1 MSSVNFTKFIDFYK
15 LYRRIFRMS
24 YCGSECD
31 LIEDQIKEQYKNY
44 IINTDGLNYI
54 IKDYPDIMTNEHTK
68 IIFLIHYDIAKAVIN
83 KYININD
90 EDITIY
96 SYNDFLKSMMF
107 SDIEKYDSLSTF
119 EYIFVERFGSENY
132 ESVVGVYR
140 PI

>member
-1 MSSVNFTKFIDFYK
+1 MSSINFTKFIDFYK

-44 IINTDGLNYI
+44 NINTDGLRYI

-119 EYIFVERFGSENY
+119 EYIFVERFGSVNY
-132 ESVVGVYR
+132 ESVVGR
-140 PI
+140 FRTI